1 MKQTLKKSLA
11 FLLAA
16 MLLLSSLILP
26 AAAED
31 AAAAEL
37 PVVKDVTGSMVTM
50 DGEMGPD
57 EGWAETPYMLLDTVW
72 TGSAQ
77 PAVVGEVY
85 VSYDADYLYLFVNTT
100 QPNILRILLS
110 FDGTNQK
117 TVGQWM
123 CTCFY
128 HNGSTGGRS
137 PGMVEGSTQQ
147 LDIDSEFY
155 KMYAAGAPDHELWQ
169 KTAWYGAGT
178 NGLERFE
185 MKIPMTAELEAGV
198 AANTV
203 KLGVSVNDTYTSSEG
218 FGWGSANVLLNF
230 TGEVVEEEPEEPKI
244 EVPVVKN
251 ITGSTV
257 TMDGEMGPD
266 EGWAENPY
274 MLLDTVWSGSAQ
286 PAVVGEVYVSYDAE
300 YLYLYIIN
308 TDARNPIRVHMT
320 FNGESGET
328 AIGNWIGICFYSIAD
343 SGRYSGGVEGSTN
356 QLDTACT
363 FAKMYSDGSHE
374 LWQKT
379 AWYGTGN
386 GNGLEKMEMKIPMTE
401 EMKAGIE
408 DQTIRLGV
416 SVGDAY
422 TSNEGFGWSSANVP
436 LNFEAAPAFP
446 RIVGV
451 QTRDRGETYDLRF
464 AAVVDG
470 LTLEEA
476 AAGFRLTYNGKTV
489 EVSCRY
495 VYETL
500 SYTDGDTAGTYAASD
515 FGGDYFIC
523 YTICGLEKG
532 SAAAP
537 LTYSFEAT
545 ALSLADAAGTQQ
557 ESEAVAVSVTCD
569 AETGETTVT
578 AENAADVKKRSRYET
593 ESA

>member
-26 AAAED
+26 AAAGD

-37 PVVKDVTGSMVTM
+37 PVVKDVTGSTVTM

-85 VSYDADYLYLFVNTT
+85 VGYDADYLYLFVNTT
-100 QPNILRILLS
+100 QPNTLRILLS

-128 HNGSTGGRS
+128 HNGSTGDRS

-147 LDIDSEFY
+147 LDIRSEFY
-155 KMYAAGAPDHELWQ
+155 TMYAEGNPDHELWQ

-185 MKIPMTAELEAGV
+185 MKIPMTAELKAGM

-203 KLGVSVNDTYTSSEG
+203 RLGVSVDDSYTSSEG
-218 FGWGSANVLLNF
+218 FGWNSANVLLNF
-230 TGEVVEEEPEEPKI
+230 TGEVEEEEPEEPKI
-244 EVPVVKN
+244 EIPVVKN

-274 MLLDTVWSGSAQ
+274 MLLDTVWYGSAQ
-286 PAVVGEVYVSYDAE
+286 PAVVGEVYVSYDAD
-300 YLYLYIIN
+300 YLYLFVN
-308 TDARNPIRVHMT
+308 TTQPNTLRILLSFDGTNQKTVGQWMCT
-320 FNGESGET
+320 
-328 AIGNWIGICFYSIAD
+328 CFYHNGSTD
-343 SGRYSGGVEGSTN
+343 GRSPGMVEGSTQ
-356 QLDTACT
+356 QLDIASEFYT
-363 FAKMYSDGSHE
+363 MYAEGAPDHE

-379 AWYGTGN
+379 AWYGAGT
-386 GNGLEKMEMKIPMTE
+386 NGLERFEMKIPMTAE
-401 EMKAGIE
+401 LKAGMAAN
-408 DQTIRLGV
+408 TVKLGV
-416 SVGDAY
+416 SVVDTY
-422 TSNEGFGWSSANVP
+422 TSSEGFGWYSANVP

-500 SYTDGDTAGTYAASD
+500 SYTDGDTTGTYAASD

-578 AENAADVKKRSRYET
+578 AENAADVKKKEQV
-593 ESA
+593 

>member
-26 AAAED
+26 AAAGD

-72 TGSAQ
+72 TVSAQ

-85 VSYDADYLYLFVNTT
+85 VSYDADYLYLFVLTT
-100 QPNILRILLS
+100 VETTALRVLLS

-117 TVGQWM
+117 TDGQWV

-128 HNGSTGGRS
+128 TDTETNGRS
-137 PGMVEGSTQQ
+137 AGYQDASTLQ
-147 LDIDSEFY
+147 LDIYSDYYTRYGE
-155 KMYAAGAPDHELWQ
+155 GNDELWTG
-169 KTAWYGAGT
+169 TAWYGAGT

-203 KLGVSVNDTYTSSEG
+203 RLGVSVNDAYTSSEG
-218 FGWGSANVLLNF
+218 FGWNSANVLLNF
-230 TGEVVEEEPEEPKI
+230 TGEVEEEEPEEPKI

-274 MLLDTVWSGSAQ
+274 MLLDTVWYGSAQ

-401 EMKAGIE
+401 EMKVGIE

-416 SVGDAY
+416 SVGDVY
-422 TSNEGFGWSSANVP
+422 TSSEGFGWSSANVP

-500 SYTDGDTAGTYAASD
+500 SYTDGDTTGTYAASD

-545 ALSLADAAGTQQ
+545 ALSLADAAGTLQ
-557 ESEAVAVSVTCD
+557 ESETVAVSVTCD
-569 AETGETTVT
+569 AETGESTVT
-578 AENAADVKKRSRYET
+578 AENAADVKKKEQV
-593 ESA
+593 

>member
-26 AAAED
+26 AAAGD

-37 PVVKDVTGSMVTM
+37 PVVKDVTGSTVTM

-57 EGWAETPYMLLDTVW
+57 DGWAETPYMLLDTVW

-85 VSYDADYLYLFVNTT
+85 VSYDADYLYLFVLTT
-100 QPNILRILLS
+100 VETTALRVLLS

-117 TVGQWM
+117 TDGQWV

-128 HNGSTGGRS
+128 TDTETDGRS
-137 PGMVEGSTQQ
+137 AGYQDASTLQ
-147 LDIDSEFY
+147 LDIYSDYYTRYGE
-155 KMYAAGAPDHELWQ
+155 GNDELW
-169 KTAWYGAGT
+169 TETVWHGAGT

-185 MKIPMTAELEAGV
+185 MKFPMTAELEAGV
-198 AANTV
+198 ADNTV
-203 KLGVSVNDTYTSSEG
+203 KLGVSVNDAYTSSEG
-218 FGWGSANVLLNF
+218 FGWSSANVLLNF
-230 TGEVVEEEPEEPKI
+230 TGEVEEEEPEEPKI

-251 ITGSTV
+251 VTGSTV

-274 MLLDTVWSGSAQ
+274 MLLDTVWYGSAQ

-557 ESEAVAVSVTCD
+557 ESETVAVSVTCD

-578 AENAADVKKRSRYET
+578 AENAADVKKKEQV
-593 ESA
+593 

>member
-26 AAAED
+26 AAAGD

-37 PVVKDVTGSMVTM
+37 PVVKDVTGSTVTM
-50 DGEMGPD
+50 DGKMGPD
-57 EGWAETPYMLLDTVW
+57 EGWAENPYMLLDTVW
-72 TGSAQ
+72 YGSAQ

-100 QPNILRILLS
+100 HPNTLRILLS

-128 HNGSTGGRS
+128 HNGSTNGRS
-137 PGMVEGSTQQ
+137 SGMVEGSTQQ
-147 LDIDSEFY
+147 LDIASEFY
-155 KMYAAGAPDHELWQ
+155 TMYAKGAPDHELWQ

-185 MKIPMTAELEAGV
+185 MKIPMTAELKAGM

-203 KLGVSVNDTYTSSEG
+203 RLGVSVDDSYTSSEG
-218 FGWGSANVLLNF
+218 FGWN
-230 TGEVVEEEPEEPKI
+230 
-244 EVPVVKN
+244 
-251 ITGSTV
+251 
-257 TMDGEMGPD
+257 
-266 EGWAENPY
+266 
-274 MLLDTVWSGSAQ
+274 
-286 PAVVGEVYVSYDAE
+286 
-300 YLYLYIIN
+300 
-308 TDARNPIRVHMT
+308 
-320 FNGESGET
+320 
-328 AIGNWIGICFYSIAD
+328 
-343 SGRYSGGVEGSTN
+343 
-356 QLDTACT
+356 
-363 FAKMYSDGSHE
+363 
-374 LWQKT
+374 
-379 AWYGTGN
+379 
-386 GNGLEKMEMKIPMTE
+386 
-401 EMKAGIE
+401 
-408 DQTIRLGV
+408 
-416 SVGDAY
+416 
-422 TSNEGFGWSSANVP
+422 SANVP
-436 LNFEAAPAFP
+436 LNFETAPAFP

-500 SYTDGDTAGTYAASD
+500 SYTDGDTTGTYAASD

-569 AETGETTVT
+569 AETRETTVT
-578 AENAADVKKRSRYET
+578 AENAADVKKKEQV
-593 ESA
+593 